1 MKRLYAS
8 LIIRAAGLVVL
19 FGLLYVAL
27 FPHRASACDTFDVG
41 CPVDVGIY
49 SLIVGVSE
57 GLWAWNRSM
66 LYLARLIEGL
76 RVWLIGDVLGTAL
89 DATIAGIKFP
99 FWIAVGIAWIVFTV
113 SFLLQAVVRLDWV
126 DLRKGIRNAI
136 FAVILFQIGSQ
147 AMAGMEQIRIMV
159 GQGFQSIGATSVS
172 NATTQLGF
180 YVGSATSRGDTIEQP
195 HSIYDGAD
203 TCPGVDLTRT
213 NTQSMFMNDYLANFL
228 FADAHDIHCPSGAGP
243 ALPDNFVNTF
253 QIDTNQISNEDAD
266 ARARRTIL
274 ARMGLSR
281 QAQAVLPTVGAVL
294 EQVMHLTFALALASL
309 WFGLVISM
317 MFSLFLPTEG
327 MFKAQI
333 DGMLATLK
341 ASWLATFW
349 VGIGLSLVA
358 MAAATGNA
366 LAVNGISIGMFVV
379 YIFQI
384 RGAILTLRAAM
395 VSTSATLGQ
404 APAAVG
410 GLARGFGN
418 LAKDGAIIGAAAAT
432 GNTGELVE
440 AGLQQMR
447 RRLAFST
454 SGNLIAQAGER
465 LLLNKAI
472 GPVERWVQ
480 DEKDTR
486 AIGQREDEAT
496 WYEQRLKTPNLTD
509 GEKGRALRRTDEID
523 TEIENRQA
531 ASTKRNIQQARGR
544 GAWDK
549 ADKLQQEADNQEIN
563 RLEQKIDEAQKSGD
577 PKQMAAIP
585 KLQER
590 IDFLR
595 GVPSAAV
602 DAANGTVGAS
612 VVSSQRSA
620 PPAIGLQEVDI
631 SRAASG
637 QLSVNGHPITS
648 AQLSTDGHRVTL
660 SAAGRAIDISRD
672 DAAAANGLEVGKVLT
687 IPANVRDPN
696 GDSEVAPHAGGNAD
710 VRAELELRIQEGQR
724 QERALMEQRDTAFQD
739 HRFADARKLS
749 EQINALRAQMVTD
762 RKALASIDRAGGA
775 AIRVSAPAP
784 AATSAVSLSPSAATS
799 DDLAFVPPPG
809 AEQLAASSGLTPEER
824 YQSDLRGWQ
833 SYVEQS
839 SARLAAL
846 QQQQLRDG
854 GDAAA
859 AQALEQQIAQ
869 AQNYMQ
875 RSQAQYNRIAA
886 QPPAGV
892 TPAPQIVVGTPGM
905 VPAQPATAQPVM
917 VQAPSGQATA
927 ATATVAPAATAV
939 TSQPVAAA
947 PSGQPVMVQAQPAT
961 AQPAMVQAQ
970 PGTVQPAAAPTPVMV
985 QAQPGAAQPVMVP
998 AQPGTVQPA
1007 AAPTPV
1013 AQPATPPIAPAVQ
1026 PAAPP
1031 SAASAQ
1037 PVMVQ
1042 APVPPVTPS
1051 TAAPPAVAVQATPAA
1066 QPAPGAGQVVTLVVN
1081 PQPVT
1086 PAGPLHPSMVP
1097 PHARP
1102 ADRPVPPAET
1112 PVSRLDPSMVPP
1124 GVGESQQTSS
1134 SAAGTPRTINPRPWK
1149 NRERRRN
1156 GSRGGSGG
1164 TS

>member
-8 LIIRAAGLVVL
+8 LVIRAAGLVVL

-76 RVWLIGDVLGTAL
+76 RVWLISDVLGTAL
-89 DATIAGIKFP
+89 DATIAGMKFP
-99 FWIAVGIAWIVFTV
+99 FWMAVGIAWIVFTV
-113 SFLLQAVVRLDWV
+113 SFLLQAIVRLDWV

-136 FAVILFQIGSQ
+136 LAVILFQVGSQ

-159 GQGFQSIGATSVS
+159 GQGFQSIGATSVG

-180 YVGSATSRGDTIEQP
+180 YVGSASSRGDTIEQP

-203 TCPGVDLTRT
+203 TCPGIDLTRT

-274 ARMGLSR
+274 ARMGLAR

-294 EQVMHLTFALALASL
+294 EQVMHLVFALALASL

-384 RGAILTLRAAM
+384 RGAILTLRGAM

-418 LAKDGAIIGAAAAT
+418 LAKDGAIIGGAVAT
-432 GNTGELVE
+432 GNGGALVE

-454 SGNLIAQAGER
+454 SGNLVAQAGER
-465 LLLNKAI
+465 LLLDKFM
-472 GPVERWVQ
+472 GPAERWVQ
-480 DEKDTR
+480 SEKDAR
-486 AIGQREDEAT
+486 AIGQREDEAN
-496 WYEQRLKTPNLTD
+496 WYEQRLKNPSLTD
-509 GEKGRALRRTDEID
+509 EEKGRALRRTDEID
-523 TEIENRQA
+523 SEIESRQA
-531 ASTKRNIQQARGR
+531 ASTKRDIQKMRDR
-544 GAWDK
+544 GAWAK
-549 ADKLQQEADNQEIN
+549 ADRLQQEADGQEIN
-563 RLEQKIDEAQKSGD
+563 RLEQKIDEARKSGD

-595 GVPSAAV
+595 SVPSAAV

-612 VVSSQRSA
+612 AVSSQRSA
-620 PPAIGLQEVDI
+620 PLAIGLQEVDI

-637 QLSVNGHPITS
+637 QLSVNGHAIAS

-660 SAAGRAIDISRD
+660 SAGNRAIDISRD

-687 IPANVRDPN
+687 VPASVRDPN
-696 GDSEVAPHAGGNAD
+696 GDSAPAPHAGGNAD
-710 VRAELELRIQEGQR
+710 VRAELELRVQEGQR
-724 QERALMEQRDTAFQD
+724 QERTLMEQRDTAFQE

-762 RKALASIDRAGGA
+762 RKTLASIDRAGGA
-775 AIRVSAPAP
+775 AVRVSAPP
-784 AATSAVSLSPSAATS
+784 PVATSAVSLSPSAATS

-809 AEQLAASSGLTPEER
+809 AEQLRASSGFTPEER
-824 YQSDLRGWQ
+824 YQSGLRSWQ

-846 QQQQLRDG
+846 QQQQQQLRDG
-854 GDAAA
+854 GDTAA
-859 AQALEQQIAQ
+859 AQALDQQIAQ
-869 AQNYMQ
+869 AQNYLQ
-875 RSQAQYNRIAA
+875 RSQMQYNQIAA

-905 VPAQPATAQPVM
+905 VPAQPGTAQPVM
-917 VQAPSGQATA
+917 VQAPSGEAAA
-927 ATATVAPAATAV
+927 ATATVAPAASAV
-939 TSQPVAAA
+939 TSQPGALQQA
-947 PSGQPVMVQAQPAT
+947 PSG
-961 AQPAMVQAQ
+961 
-970 PGTVQPAAAPTPVMV
+970 
-985 QAQPGAAQPVMVP
+985 QPVMVP
-998 AQPGTVQPA
+998 AQPGTAQPVTVPAQPGTAQPVMVQAQPGTAQPA
-1007 AAPTPV
+1007 AAPTPA
-1013 AQPATPPIAPAVQ
+1013 AQPAPPPIAPAIQ
-1026 PAAPP
+1026 PVASPP
-1031 SAASAQ
+1031 AASAQ
-1037 PVMVQ
+1037 GVMVQ

-1051 TAAPPAVAVQATPAA
+1051 TAATPAVAIQAPPAA
-1066 QPAPGAGQVVTLVVN
+1066 QPAPGAGQVVAPVVD

-1086 PAGPLHPSMVP
+1086 PAEPLHPSMVP

-1102 ADRPVPPAET
+1102 AERPVPPAET
-1112 PVSRLDPSMVPP
+1112 PARPLNSSMVPP

-1134 SAAGTPRTINPRPWK
+1134 SAAGTPRTVRPRPRKWD
-1149 NRERRRN
+1149 RRRN
-1156 GSRGGSGG
+1156 GPRGGSGG

>member
-57 GLWAWNRSM
+57 GLWAWNRSI

-76 RVWLIGDVLGTAL
+76 RVWLISDVLGTAL
-89 DATIAGIKFP
+89 DATIVGMKFP
-99 FWIAVGIAWIVFTV
+99 FWIAVGVAWIVFTV
-113 SFLLQAVVRLDWV
+113 SFLIQAVVRLDWV

-136 FAVILFQIGSQ
+136 FAVILFQVGSQ
-147 AMAGMEQIRIMV
+147 AMAGMEQIRITV

-172 NATTQLGF
+172 DATTQLGF
-180 YVGSATSRGDTIEQP
+180 YVSSASSRGDTIEQP

-203 TCPGVDLTRT
+203 TCPGIDLTRT
-213 NTQSMFMNDYLANFL
+213 NTQSMFMSDYLANFL
-228 FADAHDIHCPSGAGP
+228 FAEAHDIHCPNGAGP

-274 ARMGLSR
+274 ARMGLAR

-294 EQVMHLTFALALASL
+294 EQVMHLVFALALASL

-349 VGIGLSLVA
+349 VGIGMSLVA

-366 LAVNGISIGMFVV
+366 LAVNGISIGMFIV

-384 RGAILTLRAAM
+384 RGAIVTLRGAM

-404 APAAVG
+404 APSAVG
-410 GLARGFGN
+410 GMARGFGR

-454 SGNLIAQAGER
+454 SGNLIAQASER
-465 LLLNKAI
+465 LLLNKAM

-496 WYEQRLKTPNLTD
+496 WYEQRLKNPKLTD
-509 GEKGRALRRTDEID
+509 DEKGRALRRTDEID
-523 TEIENRQA
+523 TEIEARQA

-620 PPAIGLQEVDI
+620 PLAIGLQEVDI

-637 QLSVNGHPITS
+637 QLSVNGHAITS

-660 SAAGRAIDISRD
+660 SAGNRAIDISRD

-687 IPANVRDPN
+687 VPASVRDPN
-696 GDSEVAPHAGGNAD
+696 GDSAPAPHASGDAD

-724 QERALMEQRDTAFQD
+724 QERALMQQRDTAFEE

-749 EQINALRAQMVTD
+749 EQINTVRAQMVTD
-762 RKALASIDRAGGA
+762 RKTLAGIDRAGGA
-775 AIRVSAPAP
+775 AVRVSAPP
-784 AATSAVSLSPSAATS
+784 PVATSAVSLSPSAAGT

-809 AEQLAASSGLTPEER
+809 AEELRASSRFTPEER

-846 QQQQLRDG
+846 QQQQQQLRDSG
-854 GDAAA
+854 NPAA
-859 AQALEQQIAQ
+859 AQALDQQIAQ
-869 AQNYMQ
+869 AQTYMQ
-875 RSQAQYNRIAA
+875 QSQAQYNRIAGQA
-886 QPPAGV
+886 PAGV
-892 TPAPQIVVGTPGM
+892 TPAPQIAVGTPGM
-905 VPAQPATAQPVM
+905 VPAQPGAAQPVM
-917 VQAPSGQATA
+917 VQAPLSGEAAA
-927 ATATVAPAATAV
+927 ATATVAPAAPVVA
-939 TSQPVAAA
+939 SQPGAVQQA
-947 PSGQPVMVQAQPAT
+947 PSGQPVMVP
-961 AQPAMVQAQ
+961 AQ
-970 PGTVQPAAAPTPVMV
+970 PGAVQQAPSGQPVMV

-998 AQPGTVQPA
+998 AQPGTIQPA

-1026 PAAPP
+1026 PVASP

-1042 APVPPVTPS
+1042 APVPPVTPA
-1051 TAAPPAVAVQATPAA
+1051 TAETPAVAVQATPAA
-1066 QPAPGAGQVVTLVVN
+1066 QPAPGAGQVVAPVVG

-1124 GVGESQQTSS
+1124 KVGESERTSS
-1134 SAAGTPRTINPRPWK
+1134 SAAGTPRIIKPRPWK

>member
-27 FPHRASACDTFDVG
+27 FPHSASACDTFDVG

-76 RVWLIGDVLGTAL
+76 RVWLISDVLGTAL
-89 DATIAGIKFP
+89 DATIAGMKFP
-99 FWIAVGIAWIVFTV
+99 FWMAVGIAWIVFTV

-136 FAVILFQIGSQ
+136 LAVILFQVGSQ

-159 GQGFQSIGATSVS
+159 GQGFQSIGATSVG

-180 YVGSATSRGDTIEQP
+180 YVGSASSRGDTIEQP

-203 TCPGVDLTRT
+203 TCPGVELTRT

-274 ARMGLSR
+274 ARMGLAR

-294 EQVMHLTFALALASL
+294 EQVMHLVFALALASL
-309 WFGLVISM
+309 WFGLVVSM

-384 RGAILTLRAAM
+384 RGAVLTLRGAM

-404 APAAVG
+404 APSAVG
-410 GLARGFGN
+410 GMMRGFGN

-465 LLLNKAI
+465 LLLNKAM

-480 DEKDTR
+480 DEKDER
-486 AIGQREDEAT
+486 AIRAREDEAT
-496 WYEQRLKTPNLTD
+496 WYEQRLKNPSLTD
-509 GEKGRALRRTDEID
+509 DEKGRALRRTDEID
-523 TEIENRQA
+523 TEIESRQA
-531 ASTKRNIQQARGR
+531 ASTKRNIQQARGS
-544 GAWDK
+544 GAWER
-549 ADKLQQEADNQEIN
+549 ADKLQQEADKQEIN
-563 RLEQKIDEAQKSGD
+563 RLEQKIDEARKSGD

-602 DAANGTVGAS
+602 EAANGTVGAS
-612 VVSSQRSA
+612 AVSSQRSA
-620 PPAIGLQEVDI
+620 PLAIGLQEVDI

-637 QLSVNGHPITS
+637 QLSVNGHAIAS

-660 SAAGRAIDISRD
+660 SAGNRAIDISRD

-687 IPANVRDPN
+687 VPANVRDPN
-696 GDSEVAPHAGGNAD
+696 GDSEVAPSTAD
-710 VRAELELRIQEGQR
+710 DDRRVELTQRIQEAQR
-724 QERALMEQRDTAFQD
+724 QERGLMEQRDTAFQE

-762 RKALASIDRAGGA
+762 RKTLAGIDRAGGA
-775 AIRVSAPAP
+775 AVRVSAPP
-784 AATSAVSLSPSAATS
+784 PVATSAVSLSPSAATS
-799 DDLAFVPPPG
+799 GDLAFVPPPG
-809 AEQLAASSGLTPEER
+809 VEQLRASSGFTPEER
-824 YQSDLRGWQ
+824 YQSGLRNWQ

-846 QQQQLRDG
+846 QQQQQQLRDG
-854 GDAAA
+854 GDTAA
-859 AQALEQQIAQ
+859 AQALDQQIAQ
-869 AQNYMQ
+869 AQNYLQ
-875 RSQAQYNRIAA
+875 RSQAQYNQIAA
-886 QPPAGV
+886 QAPAGV
-892 TPAPQIVVGTPGM
+892 TPAPQIAVGTPGM

-917 VQAPSGQATA
+917 VQAPSGEAA
-927 ATATVAPAATAV
+927 ATATVAPAASAV
-939 TSQPVAAA
+939 TSQPGALQQA
-947 PSGQPVMVQAQPAT
+947 PSGQPVMVP
-961 AQPAMVQAQ
+961 AQ
-970 PGTVQPAAAPTPVMV
+970 PGT
-985 QAQPGAAQPVMVP
+985 AQPVMVP
-998 AQPGTVQPA
+998 AQPGAVQPA

-1026 PAAPP
+1026 PVASP

-1051 TAAPPAVAVQATPAA
+1051 TAATPVVAVQATPAA
-1066 QPAPGAGQVVTLVVN
+1066 QPAPGAGQVVAPVVG

-1124 GVGESQQTSS
+1124 KVGESERTSS
-1134 SAAGTPRTINPRPWK
+1134 SAAGTPRTIKPRPWK